1 MNRSFQKTPGL
12 GSGDG
17 PPGRA
22 QRQGSGHFRDL
33 PRPQTSPCPVWMAS
47 REAGGPDTEP
57 PPRMCDGSLRPGEGE
72 PPPAAPPAGRPVE
85 GNERG
90 GGLPWAAPRPAAQD
104 SWGFARAAAA
114 GASGESEAAEG
125 PVGARHLGGCTA
137 NAYSGLRPHVPGGIG
152 PTHSRPGVG
161 LRPVS
166 AAGSRCRCSRLTR
179 GSRVTRTPPASPH
192 SAACPR
198 PAVSAPHSY
207 PVPRRCQRPTRRC
220 CSCPAPPPPPRPC
233 TRGDAGEAPTAGRHT
248 LRVAVILKPT
258 PARRPPPPRPPDSAG
273 PTGPLFHWELPISA
287 RDGSVLTIQRP
298 QSEVL
303 GFHSHAP
310 DGRCCTPCPVWLTLH
325 PRYLARCLG
334 LAKY

>member
-1 MNRSFQKTPGL
+1 M
-12 GSGDG
+12 
-17 PPGRA
+17 
-22 QRQGSGHFRDL
+22 
-33 PRPQTSPCPVWMAS
+33 
-47 REAGGPDTEP
+47 
-57 PPRMCDGSLRPGEGE
+57 
-72 PPPAAPPAGRPVE
+72 
-85 GNERG
+85 
-90 GGLPWAAPRPAAQD
+90 
-104 SWGFARAAAA
+104 
-114 GASGESEAAEG
+114 
-125 PVGARHLGGCTA
+125 GARHLGGCTA
-137 NAYSGLRPHVPGGIG
+137 NAHSRLRPHVPGGIG

-179 GSRVTRTPPASPH
+179 GSRVAHASRGHRPRPRI
-192 SAACPR
+192 PR
-198 PAVSAPHSY
+198 PAPPRGVRSASLPGSQEVPTPH
-207 PVPRRCQRPTRRC
+207 PTVLLL
-220 CSCPAPPPPPRPC
+220 SCPPTPPRPC

-248 LRVAVILKPT
+248 LSVAVILKPT

-325 PRYLARCLG
+325 PRYLARCRG

>member
-1 MNRSFQKTPGL
+1 
-12 GSGDG
+12 
-17 PPGRA
+17 
-22 QRQGSGHFRDL
+22 
-33 PRPQTSPCPVWMAS
+33 MAP

-57 PPRMCDGSLRPGEGE
+57 LPVCATGPSGQGKGNLRLLPHQPGAQSKGMNGVGAS
-72 PPPAAPPAGRPVE
+72 P
-85 GNERG
+85 
-90 GGLPWAAPRPAAQD
+90 GLPPGPR
-104 SWGFARAAAA
+104 RRTA
-114 GASGESEAAEG
+114 GLQQPG
-125 PVGARHLGGCTA
+125 PRVRVRLQRG
-137 NAYSGLRPHVPGGIG
+137 PWVPGIWGDVQLMPIRG
-152 PTHSRPGVG
+152 CVHTCPGGSGHTCHSRPGVG
-161 LRPVS
+161 LRSVS

-192 SAACPR
+192 SAACPC

-220 CSCPAPPPPPRPC
+220 CSCPAPPPPTRPC

-248 LRVAVILKPT
+248 LSVAVILKPT

>member
-1 MNRSFQKTPGL
+1 MVP
-12 GSGDG
+12 
-17 PPGRA
+17 
-22 QRQGSGHFRDL
+22 
-33 PRPQTSPCPVWMAS
+33 

-57 PPRMCDGSLRPGEGE
+57 RPPVCATGPSGQGKGNLRLLPHQPGAQSKGMNRVGASPGL
-72 PPPAAPPAGRPVE
+72 PPGPRRRTA
-85 GNERG
+85 
-90 GGLPWAAPRPAAQD
+90 GGLPGLQQPGPRV
-104 SWGFARAAAA
+104 RVC
-114 GASGESEAAEG
+114 SEAAER

-137 NAYSGLRPHVPGGIG
+137 NAHSRLHPHVPGGIG

-166 AAGSRCRCSRLTR
+166 AAGSWCRCSRLTR
-179 GSRVTRTPPASPH
+179 GSRVAHASRGHHPRPRI
-192 SAACPR
+192 PR
-198 PAVSAPHSY
+198 PAPPRGVRSAFLPGSQEVPTPH
-207 PVPRRCQRPTRRC
+207 PTVLLL
-220 CSCPAPPPPPRPC
+220 SCPPTPPRPC

-248 LRVAVILKPT
+248 LSIAVILKPT